1 MLASLSH
8 YPVRKMNGRKK
19 WDIWITF
26 VATAEPLFAVFQS
39 GDVAVISAVLVIVV
53 VLSGA
58 VTVIITAVEVRDR
71 PGRVQ
76 VMVSETVEQD
86 QFAALAPPGITPGGR

>member
-1 MLASLSH
+1 MVELL
-8 YPVRKMNGRKK
+8 
-19 WDIWITF
+19 
-26 VATAEPLFAVFQS
+26 LAVFQS
-39 GDVAVISAVLVIVV
+39 GEVAVISAVLEIVTL
-53 VLSGA
+53 LSGV
-58 VTVIITAVEVRDR
+58 VTAIMMIVEVRDR